1 MERRSRK
8 RIRQAKEKARPEL
21 KGDEGW
27 TQCRYIQRFD
37 ASSSVVKDNVRRESA
52 LRLSEREFIERY
64 ERPAIPVVICDL
76 TRNWPGAGKWTPQKL
91 CSRFRNQPFKCGED
105 DDGYSVKLKM
115 KYFVDYMKDCQD
127 DSPLYIFDASYGE
140 HPKKKKL
147 LNDYEIPKYFKDD
160 LFQYVGE
167 KRRPPYRS

>member
-1 MERRSRK
+1 
-8 RIRQAKEKARPEL
+8 
-21 KGDEGW
+21 
-27 TQCRYIQRFD
+27 
-37 ASSSVVKDNVRRESA
+37 VKDNVRRESA

-140 HPKKKKL
+140 VSHIQRMYSGFVVMTSCC
-147 LNDYEIPKYFKDD
+147 NDLILIHTCSACAWKDMIID
-160 LFQYVGE
+160 PVL
-167 KRRPPYRS
+167 SS